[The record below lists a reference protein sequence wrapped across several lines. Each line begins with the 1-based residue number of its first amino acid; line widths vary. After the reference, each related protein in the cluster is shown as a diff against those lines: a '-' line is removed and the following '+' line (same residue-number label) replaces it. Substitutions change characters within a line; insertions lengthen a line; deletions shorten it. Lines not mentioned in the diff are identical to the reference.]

1 MKKRFAKHL
10 PLLVGALLV
19 LLLVVVGYYLVSGLK
34 DQGEPKKVIQQI
46 TVIKPPTPPPE
57 PPPPPEEEPEPVE
70 EELEEEVPDDPEPLP
85 DQPSDQ
91 PAGDDLGLDAEG
103 VAGGDSFGLTAR
115 KGGRGLLSGGGFGAY
130 LKQELNKAVTADA
143 ELRYLDYVAVV
154 SLDLGENGQF
164 NNIHIA
170 LEQGSQRAKELL
182 LALFSAMGGLG
193 RPVPL
198 EEREKVFRLRISSE
212 L

>member
-1 MKKRFAKHL
+1 MNKRLVKHL

-19 LLLVVVGYYLVSGLK
+19 MLLVAIGYYLVSGLK

-46 TVIKPPTPPPE
+46 TVIKPPPPPPE
-57 PPPPPEEEPEPVE
+57 PPPPEEEPEPVE
-70 EELEEEVPDDPEPLP
+70 EELEEDIPDDPEPLP

-91 PAGDDLGLDAEG
+91 PAGEDLGLDAEG
-103 VAGGDSFGLTAR
+103 VAGGDSFGLKAR

-130 LKQELNKAVTADA
+130 LKQELNKAVTADS
-143 ELRYLDYVAVV
+143 ELKYLDYVAVV

-164 NNIHIA
+164 NNIDVV
-170 LEQGSQRAKELL
+170 LERGSQRAKERL
-182 LALFSAMGGLG
+182 LALFTKMGGLG

-198 EEREKVFRLRISSE
+198 EERDKAFRLRISSE